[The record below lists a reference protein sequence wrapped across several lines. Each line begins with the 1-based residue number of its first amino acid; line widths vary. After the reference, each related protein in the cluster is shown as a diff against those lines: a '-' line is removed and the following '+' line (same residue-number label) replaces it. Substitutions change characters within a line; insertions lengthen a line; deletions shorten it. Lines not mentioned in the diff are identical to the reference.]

1 MKDPFASLYSS
12 VRSTFEEATT
22 KDDDDD
28 GVGWDQR
35 VLVVLTDSSGA
46 LSGSLG
52 LLCSPVLCPPHHTC
66 CLIYSTLPLI
76 GELFFTVS

>member
-35 VLVVLTDSSGA
+35 VFGCFDRQFRRSVGLPGPAVLSCA
-46 LSGSLG
+46 LLTTHAALFT
-52 LLCSPVLCPPHHTC
+52 LLSHL
-66 CLIYSTLPLI
+66 LASF
-76 GELFFTVS
+76 FFTVS